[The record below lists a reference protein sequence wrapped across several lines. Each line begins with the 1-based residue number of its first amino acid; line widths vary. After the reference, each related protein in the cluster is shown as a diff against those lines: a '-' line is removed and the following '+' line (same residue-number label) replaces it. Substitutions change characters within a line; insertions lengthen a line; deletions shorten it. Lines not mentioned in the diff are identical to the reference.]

1 MHLEPKEKLM
11 RHDKL
16 ILYLKIVINFTFIIL
31 LALFL
36 FLVFPKLI
44 SFFLPFIIG
53 WIVSLI
59 ANPLVHFL
67 EKKIKLRRKHSSA
80 IIIVAAIIFIV
91 GTSALLIAALVKEAT
106 ELSNELPAIIESMKL
121 QLNEIN
127 RDIQRFTSALPQN
140 VQDVMKNVVSDLGE
154 SVTSYMDNRQE
165 TSIDSAK
172 NIVGNIAEGF
182 LMIIITI
189 LSAYFFTAERNNLAV
204 GLKKRLPESAVNYW
218 RLIYSN
224 FTSAFGGYF
233 KAQFKIMLV
242 LTVIMFIGFEILRIN
257 YSFLAAL
264 GIALLDVLP
273 VFGTGAILWPWA
285 IYDVLSG
292 QYIRAIGLVVIYLV
306 CQVVKQLLQPKM
318 VGDSIGLNPLA
329 TLLFMFIGYRL
340 YGVFGMI
347 IGIPIGMVIVNMYR
361 VGMFERLI
369 RGFQI
374 IAKDVNEFRKF

>member
-1 MHLEPKEKLM
+1 MKY
-11 RHDKL
+11 DKF
-16 ILYLKIVINFTFIIL
+16 ILYLKIVINFIFIIL
-31 LALFL
+31 LGLFL
-36 FLVFPKLI
+36 LLVLPKLL
-44 SFFLPFIIG
+44 SFFLPFLIG

-80 IIIVAAIIFIV
+80 IIIVTAIIFII
-91 GTSALLIAALVKEAT
+91 GTSALLITALVKEAT

-127 RDIQRFTSALPQN
+127 KYIQKFTSALPESVQN
-140 VQDVMKNVVSDLGE
+140 VMNNVVSDLGE
-154 SVTSYMDNRQE
+154 SVTSYMDNRQA

-189 LSAYFFTAERNNLAV
+189 LSAYFFTAERNNLAA
-204 GLKKRLPESAVNYW
+204 GLRKRLPESAVNYW

-224 FTSAFGGYF
+224 FASAFGGYF

-292 QYIRAIGLVVIYLV
+292 QYVRAIGLVVIYLI

-347 IGIPIGMVIVNMYR
+347 IGIPIGMVLVNMHR
-361 VGMFERLI
+361 VGMFDRLI

-374 IAKDVNEFRKF
+374 IAKDINEFRKF

>member
-1 MHLEPKEKLM
+1 MQKD
-11 RHDKL
+11 RL
-16 ILYLKIVINFTFIIL
+16 ILYLKIVINFIL
-31 LALFL
+31 ITLLTLFLILALPRL
-36 FLVFPKLI
+36 L
-44 SFFLPFIIG
+44 SFFFPFIIG
-53 WIVSLI
+53 WIVSLL

-67 EKKIKLRRKHSSA
+67 EKKIKMRRKHGSA
-80 IIIVAAIIFIV
+80 IIIVAAIVFII
-91 GTSALLIAALVKEAT
+91 GTSALLIAALVREAT
-106 ELSNELPAIIESMKL
+106 ELSNELPAIIDSMKL

-127 RDIQRFTSALPQN
+127 RYIHRFTSALPKS
-140 VQDVMKNVVSDLGE
+140 VQDVMNNLVSDLGK
-154 SVTSYMDNRQE
+154 SVTTYMNDRQE

-172 NIVGNIAEGF
+172 SIVGSIAEGF

-189 LSAYFFTAERNNLAV
+189 LSAYFFTAEKNVLSA
-204 GLKKRLPESAVNYW
+204 GLRKRLPESAINYW
-218 RLIYSN
+218 GLIYEN
-224 FTSAFGGYF
+224 FASAFGGYF
-233 KAQFKIMLV
+233 KAQFKIMLI

-292 QYIRAIGLVVIYLV
+292 QYVRAIGLVVIYLI

-329 TLLFMFIGYRL
+329 TLLFMFIGYRF

-347 IGIPIGMVIVNMYR
+347 IGIPVGMVLVNMYR
-361 VGMFERLI
+361 VGMFERLV
-369 RGFQI
+369 RGFKI
-374 IAKDVNEFRKF
+374 IAKDINEFRKF

>member
-1 MHLEPKEKLM
+1 M
-11 RHDKL
+11 RHDRL
-16 ILYLKIVINFTFIIL
+16 ILYLKIIINFTLIIL

-36 FLVFPKLI
+36 ILALPKLLR
-44 SFFLPFIIG
+44 FFLPFLIG

-80 IIIVAAIIFIV
+80 IIIVTAIIIIV
-91 GTSALLIAALVKEAT
+91 GTSALLISALVKEAT
-106 ELSNELPAIIESMKL
+106 ELSNELPAIIESMRL

-127 RDIQRFTSALPQN
+127 RYIQKLSSALPQSVQEAMNN
-140 VQDVMKNVVSDLGE
+140 VISDLGQ
-154 SVTSYMDNRQE
+154 SVTSYMNNRKG

-172 NIVGNIAEGF
+172 IIVGNIAEGF

-189 LSAYFFTAERNNLAV
+189 LSAYFFTAERNNLAA
-204 GLKKRLPESAVNYW
+204 GLRKRLPESAIQYW
-218 RLIYSN
+218 RLIYTN

-264 GIALLDVLP
+264 GIALLDLLP

-285 IYDVLSG
+285 VYDVLSG
-292 QYIRAIGLVVIYLV
+292 QYVRAIGLVVIYLI

-329 TLLFMFIGYRL
+329 TLVFMFIGYRF

-347 IGIPIGMVIVNMYR
+347 IGIPIGMVIVNMYK
-361 VGMFERLI
+361 VGMFDRLI

-374 IAKDVNEFRKF
+374 IAKDINEFRKF

>member
-1 MHLEPKEKLM
+1 M
-11 RHDKL
+11 RYDRF
-16 ILYLKIVINFTFIIL
+16 ILYLKIVINFIFIIL
-31 LALFL
+31 LGLFL
-36 FLVFPKLI
+36 ILILPKLL
-44 SFFLPFIIG
+44 SFFLPFLIG
-53 WIVSLI
+53 WIISLL

-80 IIIVAAIIFIV
+80 IIIVTAIIVIV
-91 GTSALLIAALVKEAT
+91 GTSALLITALVKEAT

-121 QLNEIN
+121 QLNEIS
-127 RDIQRFTSALPQN
+127 RYIQRFTSALPQSIQN
-140 VQDVMKNVVSDLGE
+140 VMNNLVSDLGE
-154 SVTSYMDNRQE
+154 SLTTYMDNRQA

-182 LMIIITI
+182 LMVIITI
-189 LSAYFFTAERNNLAV
+189 LSAYFFTAERNNLAA
-204 GLKKRLPESAVNYW
+204 GLKRRLPESAINYW
-218 RLIYSN
+218 RLIYNN
-224 FTSAFGGYF
+224 FASAFGGYF

-242 LTVIMFIGFEILRIN
+242 LTVIMFIGFEILKIN

-273 VFGTGAILWPWA
+273 VFGTGAVLWPWA

-292 QYIRAIGLVVIYLV
+292 QYVRAIGLVVIYLI

-347 IGIPIGMVIVNMYR
+347 IGIPIGMVLVNMFR

-369 RGFQI
+369 RGFRI
-374 IAKDVNEFRKF
+374 IAKDINEFRKF

>member
-1 MHLEPKEKLM
+1 M
-11 RHDKL
+11 RHDRL
-16 ILYLKIVINFTFIIL
+16 ILYLKIIINFTLIIL

-36 FLVFPKLI
+36 ILALPKLLR
-44 SFFLPFIIG
+44 FFLPFLIG

-80 IIIVAAIIFIV
+80 IIIVTAIVIIV
-91 GTSALLIAALVKEAT
+91 GTSALLISALVKEAT
-106 ELSNELPAIIESMKL
+106 ELSNELPAIIESMRL

-127 RDIQRFTSALPQN
+127 RYIQKLSSALPQSVQEAMNN
-140 VQDVMKNVVSDLGE
+140 VISDLGQ
-154 SVTSYMDNRQE
+154 SVTSYMNNRKG

-172 NIVGNIAEGF
+172 IIVGNIAEGF

-189 LSAYFFTAERNNLAV
+189 LSAYFFTAERNNLAA
-204 GLKKRLPESAVNYW
+204 GLRKRLPESAIQYW
-218 RLIYSN
+218 RLIYTN

-264 GIALLDVLP
+264 GIALLDLLP

-285 IYDVLSG
+285 VYDVLSG
-292 QYIRAIGLVVIYLV
+292 QYVRAIGLVVIYLI

-329 TLLFMFIGYRL
+329 TLVFMFIGYRF

-347 IGIPIGMVIVNMYR
+347 IGIPIGMVIVNMYK
-361 VGMFERLI
+361 VGMFDRLI

-374 IAKDVNEFRKF
+374 IAKDINEFRKF

>member
-1 MHLEPKEKLM
+1 M
-11 RHDKL
+11 RHDRL
-16 ILYLKIVINFTFIIL
+16 ILYLKIIINFTLIIL

-36 FLVFPKLI
+36 ILALPKLLR
-44 SFFLPFIIG
+44 FFLPFLIG

-80 IIIVAAIIFIV
+80 IIIVTAIIIIV
-91 GTSALLIAALVKEAT
+91 GTSALLISALVKEAT
-106 ELSNELPAIIESMKL
+106 ELSNELPVIIESMKL

-127 RDIQRFTSALPQN
+127 RYIQKLSSALPQSVQEAMNN
-140 VQDVMKNVVSDLGE
+140 VISDLGQ
-154 SVTSYMDNRQE
+154 SVTSYMNNRKG

-172 NIVGNIAEGF
+172 IIVGNIAEGF

-189 LSAYFFTAERNNLAV
+189 LSAYFFTAERNNLVA
-204 GLKKRLPESAVNYW
+204 GLRKRLPESAIQYW

-264 GIALLDVLP
+264 GIALLDLLP

-285 IYDVLSG
+285 VYDVLSG
-292 QYIRAIGLVVIYLV
+292 QYVRAIGLVVIYLI

-329 TLLFMFIGYRL
+329 TLVFMFIGYRF

-347 IGIPIGMVIVNMYR
+347 IGIPIGMVIVNMYK
-361 VGMFERLI
+361 VGMFDRLI

-374 IAKDVNEFRKF
+374 IAKDINEFRKF

>member
-1 MHLEPKEKLM
+1 M
-11 RHDKL
+11 RHDRL
-16 ILYLKIVINFTFIIL
+16 ILYLKIIINFTLIIL

-36 FLVFPKLI
+36 ILALPKLLR
-44 SFFLPFIIG
+44 FFLPFLIG

-80 IIIVAAIIFIV
+80 IIIVTAIVIIV
-91 GTSALLIAALVKEAT
+91 GTSALLISALVKEAT
-106 ELSNELPAIIESMKL
+106 ELSNELPVIIESMKL

-127 RDIQRFTSALPQN
+127 RYIQKLSSALPQSVQEAMNN
-140 VQDVMKNVVSDLGE
+140 VISDLGQ
-154 SVTSYMDNRQE
+154 SVTSYMNNRKG

-172 NIVGNIAEGF
+172 IIVGNIAEGF

-189 LSAYFFTAERNNLAV
+189 LSAYFFTAERNNLAA
-204 GLKKRLPESAVNYW
+204 GLRKRLPESAIQYW
-218 RLIYSN
+218 RLIYTN

-264 GIALLDVLP
+264 GIALLDLLP

-285 IYDVLSG
+285 VYDVLSG
-292 QYIRAIGLVVIYLV
+292 QYVRAIGLVVIYLI

-329 TLLFMFIGYRL
+329 TLVFMFIGYRF

-347 IGIPIGMVIVNMYR
+347 IGIPIGMVIVNMYK
-361 VGMFERLI
+361 VGMFDRLI

-374 IAKDVNEFRKF
+374 IAKDINEFRKF

>member
-1 MHLEPKEKLM
+1 MQKD
-11 RHDKL
+11 RW
-16 ILYLKIVINFTFIIL
+16 ILYLKIVINFILIIL
-31 LALFL
+31 LTLFL
-36 FLVFPKLI
+36 ILALPRLLR
-44 SFFLPFIIG
+44 FFLPFIIG
-53 WIVSLI
+53 WIISLL

-80 IIIVAAIIFIV
+80 IIIVAAIILIV
-91 GTSALLIAALVKEAT
+91 GTSALLIAALVREAT
-106 ELSNELPAIIESMKL
+106 ELSNELPAIIDSMKL

-127 RDIQRFTSALPQN
+127 RYIHRFTSALPQS
-140 VQDVMKNVVSDLGE
+140 VQDVMDNVVSDLGN
-154 SVTSYMDNRQE
+154 SVTTYMNNRQE

-172 NIVGNIAEGF
+172 SIVGSIAEGF

-189 LSAYFFTAERNNLAV
+189 LSAYFFTAEKNVLSM
-204 GLKKRLPESAVNYW
+204 GLRKRLPESAINYW
-218 RLIYSN
+218 RLIYNN
-224 FTSAFGGYF
+224 FASAFGGYF
-233 KAQFKIMLV
+233 KAQFKIMLI
-242 LTVIMFIGFEILRIN
+242 LTVIMFVGFEVLRIN

-292 QYIRAIGLVVIYLV
+292 QYVRAIGLVVIYLI

-329 TLLFMFIGYRL
+329 TLLFMFIGYRF

-347 IGIPIGMVIVNMYR
+347 IGIPVGMVLVNMYR

-369 RGFQI
+369 RGFKI
-374 IAKDVNEFRKF
+374 LAKDINEFRKF

>member
-1 MHLEPKEKLM
+1 M
-11 RHDKL
+11 RHDRL
-16 ILYLKIVINFTFIIL
+16 ILYLKIIINFTLIIL

-36 FLVFPKLI
+36 ILALPKLLR
-44 SFFLPFIIG
+44 FFLPFLIG

-80 IIIVAAIIFIV
+80 IIIVTAIIIIV
-91 GTSALLIAALVKEAT
+91 GTSALLISALVKEAT

-127 RDIQRFTSALPQN
+127 RYIQKLSSALPQSVQEAMNN
-140 VQDVMKNVVSDLGE
+140 VISDLGQ
-154 SVTSYMDNRQE
+154 SVTSYMNNRKG

-172 NIVGNIAEGF
+172 IIVGNIAEGF

-189 LSAYFFTAERNNLAV
+189 LSAYFFTAERNNLAA
-204 GLKKRLPESAVNYW
+204 GLRKRLPESAIQYW
-218 RLIYSN
+218 RLIYTN

-285 IYDVLSG
+285 VYDVLSG
-292 QYIRAIGLVVIYLV
+292 QYVRAIGLVVIYLI

-329 TLLFMFIGYRL
+329 TLVFMFIGYRF

-347 IGIPIGMVIVNMYR
+347 IGIPIGMVIVNMYK
-361 VGMFERLI
+361 VGMFDRLI

-374 IAKDVNEFRKF
+374 IAKDINEFRKF

>member
-1 MHLEPKEKLM
+1 M
-11 RHDKL
+11 RYDKL

-31 LALFL
+31 LGLFL
-36 FLVFPKLI
+36 FLVLPKLLN
-44 SFFLPFIIG
+44 FFLPFLIG

-91 GTSALLIAALVKEAT
+91 GTSALLITALVREAT

-127 RDIQRFTSALPQN
+127 GYIQKFTSALPQN
-140 VQDVMKNVVSDLGE
+140 VQNVMNNVVSDLGD

-189 LSAYFFTAERNNLAV
+189 LSAYFFTAERNNIAA

-257 YSFLAAL
+257 FSFLAAL

-292 QYIRAIGLVVIYLV
+292 QYIRAIGLVVIYLI

-347 IGIPIGMVIVNMYR
+347 IGIPIGMVLVNMYR

-374 IAKDVNEFRKF
+374 IAKDINDFRKF